1 MKSFAILSTLAASV
15 LAVSIPANT
24 ANYDGYKVVRIPT
37 QENNYAKV
45 VDVIKSLNLSTW
57 KFPKAAGSNADI
69 VIPPQQLSE
78 FNKAIAGLKTEI
90 MHEDLGLSMGNEV
103 SQSGIYTSMSIRRS
117 SI

>member
-15 LAVSIPANT
+15 LAATIPANT

-57 KFPKAAGSNADI
+57 KYPRAAGSNADI
-69 VIPPQQLSE
+69 VIPPEQLSA
-78 FNKAIAGLKTEI
+78 FNKAIAGMKTEI
-90 MHEDLGLSMGNEV
+90 MHEDLGLSIGNEV
-103 SQSGIYTSMSIRRS
+103 SDSGAFTGMSLYES
-117 SI
+117 HQ